1 MRHASAYEDCL
12 SSAMIDISSDKA
24 VFARPIAVLRRHD
37 TAIGERT
44 PRHATRYALRSS
56 LPRARQPVDG
66 WHL

>member
-37 TAIGERT
+37 TALGERI
-44 PRHATRYALRSS
+44 PRHAYALRSS